1 MVKLEKI
8 LESMDSFKLHSE
20 VALLENEGLT
30 DLVRAQTRKELH
42 ENFNFIK
49 KSLIQDGLLE
59 ETQSMLANTWTQ
71 AIMEDIEMPYMEDI
85 KDFGNKVA
93 GGAQGLGHGIAGTA
107 GLLSGAA
114 QGGNLE
120 NIKYENLPGA
130 IGKITQAG
138 YERGYD
144 PNANV
149 GDTYGATEFIGENPN
164 LTAAGLV
171 GGAGLAG
178 LATVGTMK
186 AAPKVVNAMQSAP
199 KEIKTGYKM
208 ASSSAGLENSIM
220 KHGNAASKLGASVGG
235 TVRRAKKLF

>member
-71 AIMEDIEMPYMEDI
+71 AIMEDIYMPSPIASEEESFD
-85 KDFGNKVA
+85 A
-93 GGAQGLGHGIAGTA
+93 GDAAALAAGAGAVGAGARYVVPAIQAAYKANTNSGANITGTA
-107 GLLSGAA
+107 MAGKQAAAGQFNADLAAAKGAINTGAA
-114 QGGNLE
+114 SVANAANL
-120 NIKYENLPGA
+120 
-130 IGKITQAG
+130 
-138 YERGYD
+138 
-144 PNANV
+144 V
-149 GDTYGATEFIGENPN
+149 
-164 LTAAGLV
+164 
-171 GGAGLAG
+171 
-178 LATVGTMK
+178 
-186 AAPKVVNAMQSAP
+186 QSAP

-208 ASSSAGLENSIM
+208 ASSNAGLENSIM

>member
-59 ETQSMLANTWTQ
+59 EAQIMLANTWTQ
-71 AIMEDIEMPYMEDI
+71 AIMEDIYMPSADDV

-107 GLLSGAA
+107 GLLTGAA
-114 QGGNLE
+114 QGGNLG
-120 NIKYENLPGA
+120 NIDYKNIPG
-130 IGKITQAG
+130 IVGNVTQAG
-138 YERGYD
+138 YEHGYNPD
-144 PNANV
+144 VNI
-149 GDTYGATEFIGENPN
+149 GDTYAGTKLLGENLN
-164 LTAAGLV
+164 AKEIGKIAAGTAIA
-171 GGAGLAG
+171 GGGLA
-178 LATVGTMK
+178 LAAGAANKVRR
-186 AAPKVVNAMQSAP
+186 AAPKKLPAP
-199 KEIKTGYKM
+199 Q
-208 ASSSAGLENSIM
+208 A
-220 KHGNAASKLGASVGG
+220 
-235 TVRRAKKLF
+235 R